1 MKTMGK
7 ATLSIII
14 PAYNAAPYI
23 NDCIGSI
30 MASTYRDFELLLVDD
45 GSTDGTSDLCDQLA
59 ERYPVI
65 KVFHT
70 ENRGLSSAR
79 NLGIDSASGK
89 YIGFVDA
96 DDYISSS
103 MFEVLV
109 KALNETDADMA
120 VCGYQRCQ
128 KGEVRQASSRT
139 DIAITAERAEIAQ
152 EVLCGGYGC
161 YVWNKLFQKK
171 ILDENRVTFRID
183 CGIAEDQYF
192 IMEYLQYCKK
202 AVFIDTKLYFYVMN
216 GASLMNSF
224 RNSRFVDQR
233 YLGLPRSWRYTE
245 SAVRDVSKDL
255 SIYARARASMFYQTV
270 LRKLEEPETEYINE
284 AVAYVKQN
292 KTVLC
297 RYRWGWKYYLSAV
310 ILSMSYP
317 LWAAIFR
324 RSPGN
329 VRSEE
334 VK

>member
-59 ERYPVI
+59 EKYSVI
-65 KVFHT
+65 KIFHT

-96 DDYISSS
+96 DDFVSSD

-109 KALNETDADMA
+109 NAMDETDADIA

-128 KGEVRQASSRT
+128 KGDVRQVSSRT
-139 DIAITAERAEIAQ
+139 DITITSERAEIAQ
-152 EVLCGGYGC
+152 EVLRGGYGC
-161 YVWNKLFQKK
+161 YVWNKLFRKS
-171 ILDENRVTFRID
+171 ILDQKNITFRVD
-183 CGIAEDQYF
+183 CGIPEDQYF
-192 IMEYLQYCKK
+192 TMEYLQYCTK
-202 AVFIDTKLYFYVMN
+202 AAFIDAKLYYYIMN
-216 GASLMNSF
+216 ETSLMNSF
-224 RNSRFVDQR
+224 RNNRFVSGK
-233 YLGLPRSWRYTE
+233 YKGLPRSWAYTAN
-245 SAVRDVSKDL
+245 AVRDISGDL
-255 SIYARARASMFYQTV
+255 TIYAQARAAMFYQTV
-270 LRKLEEPETEYINE
+270 LRKLEKPDSEYIEE
-284 AVAYVKQN
+284 AAAYVKQN
-292 KTVLC
+292 KSVLR

-324 RSPGN
+324 RGAG
-329 VRSEE
+329 
-334 VK
+334 KGY